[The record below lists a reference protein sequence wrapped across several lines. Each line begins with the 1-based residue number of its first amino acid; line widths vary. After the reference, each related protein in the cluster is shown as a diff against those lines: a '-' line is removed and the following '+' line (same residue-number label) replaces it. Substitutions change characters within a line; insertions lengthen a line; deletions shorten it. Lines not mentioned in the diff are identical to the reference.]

1 MPPCESDRCAQTSR
15 WWRVRPRRGARLDG
29 AWLCSQPC
37 IEDVVRERLR
47 GASPAVEVRSRKP
60 GVRLGALLKYQ
71 KACPP
76 EHIAQALEAQ
86 ASSRMRLG
94 EQLRAMGLLEP
105 QALLRALAEQAGVSY
120 LASVDPTRVHDAPGK
135 LSLDAIQALRLVP
148 IGPPEEGRIRVA
160 CPAPVPRTALSVFRR
175 QTGWTPDVFL
185 VGDDDWLT
193 LLEHYGAA
201 ARGRVGTGDMVMAFA
216 RERDLAEGVRR
227 LAQVVLAAGEVRLSD
242 ARWGPYTWARLQGA
256 GAGFDLLIEQAT
268 PDSEGEETWQAV
280 TTSR

>member
-1 MPPCESDRCAQTSR
+1 MPPCESDRCAQAPR

-60 GVRLGALLKYQ
+60 AIRLGALLRYQ

-76 EHIAQALEAQ
+76 ERIAQALEAQ
-86 ASSRMRLG
+86 SSSRLRLG
-94 EQLRAMGLLEP
+94 EQLRAMGVLEP

-120 LASVDPTRVHDAPGK
+120 LAAVDPTRVHDAPGA

-148 IGPPEEGRIRVA
+148 IGPPDDGRIRVA

-193 LLEHYGAA
+193 LLEHYGAC
-201 ARGRVGTGDMVMAFA
+201 GRIGAGDVVMAFA
-216 RERDLAEGVRR
+216 RERDLDEGVRR
-227 LAQVVLAAGEVRLSD
+227 LAQVVLAAGEARLSD

-256 GAGFDLLIEQAT
+256 GAGFDLLIERGVA
-268 PDSEGEETWQAV
+268 DRAEEETWQAV